1 MRDKGKRPGGRI
13 EEDFVKADL
22 RGRNRDKIKSYNQ
35 EGPGVLHNSRPKTAG
50 SAPKIW
56 EIPNFRTLQGGRELG
71 A

>member
-1 MRDKGKRPGGRI
+1 MKDKGKRPGGKI
-13 EEDFVKADL
+13 EGDFVKTDL

-35 EGPGVLHNSRPKTAG
+35 EGPGVLHNSRPKITG
-50 SAPKIW
+50 SASKIW